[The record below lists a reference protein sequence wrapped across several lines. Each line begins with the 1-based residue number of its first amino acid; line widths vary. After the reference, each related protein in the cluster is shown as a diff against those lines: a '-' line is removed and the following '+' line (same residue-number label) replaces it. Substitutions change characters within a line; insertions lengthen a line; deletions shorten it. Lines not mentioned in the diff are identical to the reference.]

1 MIYRILTDSI
11 VAIHLLFIIF
21 VIFGGLLILYKKWF
35 IWIHIPA
42 AIWGAF
48 VELFGWYCPLTPLE
62 NWLRSGGDRMTY
74 EGGFIEHYLIP
85 IIYPENL
92 TRNMQIVLGSSVL
105 VINIVVYYILMSR
118 IRRQKSNK
126 NES

>member
-1 MIYRILTDSI
+1 MFYRILTDSI

-21 VIFGGLLILYKKWF
+21 VIFGSFLVLYKKWF
-35 IWIHIPA
+35 VWIHIPA
-42 AIWGAF
+42 AIWGAC

-62 NWLRSGGDRMTY
+62 NWFRSGGDRMTY

-92 TRNMQIVLGSSVL
+92 TRNMQIVLGLSVI
-105 VINIVVYYILMSR
+105 VINIVVYFIVLSR
-118 IRRQKSNK
+118 IKKLKHK
-126 NES
+126 NNEK